1 MHAPK
6 FACGSKTANHSIQL
20 AAHKL
25 YFDFSDLTNMLDI
38 QTIERQVMQMLLAG
52 DHPTLKS
59 LRQQFEH
66 SCVTDRNFTG
76 LGFFTSFEVRDDS
89 ARIEPPKRIVI
100 SDVCADVDGLEF
112 GCGFV
117 LFVDDGLIGTLE
129 CHLWGDGALPEAPR
143 YTRLYYVH
151 QPNPPEITETKQRN
165 MKAVAAMLAR

>member
-1 MHAPK
+1 
-6 FACGSKTANHSIQL
+6 
-20 AAHKL
+20 
-25 YFDFSDLTNMLDI
+25 MLDI
-38 QTIERQVMQMLLAG
+38 QPIERQVMQMLLAG

-89 ARIEPPKRIVI
+89 ARIETPKRIVI

-129 CHLWGDGALPEAPR
+129 CHLWGDGALPKDPR

-151 QPNPPEITETKQRN
+151 QPNPPGITETKQRN
-165 MKAVAAMLAR
+165 MEAVTAMLVK